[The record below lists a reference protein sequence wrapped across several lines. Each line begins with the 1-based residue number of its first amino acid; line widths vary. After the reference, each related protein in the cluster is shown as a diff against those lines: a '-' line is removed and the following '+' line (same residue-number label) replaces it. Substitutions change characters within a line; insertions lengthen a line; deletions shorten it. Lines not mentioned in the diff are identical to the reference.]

1 MVERASSI
9 VVKKNKSRMAQGKW
23 IQVGAGRQ
31 HFTFSFGFSYGESNL
46 DAAAAKSTLTN
57 QMTVGIEFAHNI
69 GVTQTMTHEHTQMTA
84 NAAHDM
90 MDISGTVTIETYCP
104 EPADPLDNAVGYWVF
119 AVTSADARIVA
130 QNKGG
135 VCRYGEWLWNV
146 GPDCP
151 FSACQNADCTVC
163 DDWAAW

>member
-9 VVKKNKSRMAQGKW
+9 VVKKNKSRMAVGKW

-31 HFTFSFGFSYGESNL
+31 EFEFSFGFSYEKSNV

-84 NAAHDM
+84 SAAHDV
-90 MDISGTVTIETYCP
+90 MDTEVSGQVKFACP
-104 EPADPLDNAVGYWVF
+104 HPADPLDNAVGYWVF
-119 AVTSADARIVA
+119 AVTSADGSVVA
-130 QNKGG
+130 KNKGG
-135 VCRYGEWLWNV
+135 VCRYGEGLWNV

-151 FSACQNADCTVC
+151 FSAC
-163 DDWAAW
+163 